1 MMSLMILI
9 LAIGLGLIVIRL
21 EGILIG
27 VTANTSD
34 EQTFDLV
41 TDRQLHDIL
50 GESARL
56 LTELH
61 EHNKQTGTYSSV
73 EEFIAKIKGTETNR
87 VLALSY
93 VTPQEI
99 REKLRPFPF
108 GLSFLFGGTF
118 FWLITEIAVGTLFE
132 NFY

>member
-9 LAIGLGLIVIRL
+9 LAIGLALIVIRL

-50 GESARL
+50 GESARF

-73 EEFIAKIKGTETNR
+73 EEFIAKIQGTDTNR
-87 VLALSY
+87 ELALRY

-99 REKLRPFPF
+99 KENFRPFPF

>member
-1 MMSLMILI
+1 MILV

-27 VTANTSD
+27 VTANTPD
-34 EQTFDLV
+34 EQTFALV
-41 TDRQLHDIL
+41 SNRQLQDIL
-50 GESARL
+50 GESAKF
-56 LTELH
+56 LTELD

-87 VLALSY
+87 ELALRY
-93 VTPQEI
+93 VTPREI
-99 REKLRPFPF
+99 KEKLRPFPF